1 MTKLLGA
8 AWNIIE
14 TLSLPYYGI
23 RDKVYTNG
31 ITSEGDVNA
40 ASTTNIRFDGGR
52 NIFKGKN
59 QHKSRKE
66 IMVNLTPSEMLI
78 GHPPSTIEAS
88 GDEHDKEIVDVT
100 NREEWVLRVEMA
112 R

>member
-1 MTKLLGA
+1 MLPPVEVNYLGF
-8 AWNIIE
+8 
-14 TLSLPYYGI
+14 LPGQ
-23 RDKVYTNG
+23 
-31 ITSEGDVNA
+31 E
-40 ASTTNIRFDGGR
+40 GR

-100 NREEWVLRVEMA
+100 NREE
-112 R
+112 